1 MIISFINQKGGSGKT
16 TLAVNVASTLVKL
29 GYSVLL
35 IDADSQASSSAWASI
50 RAETLF
56 QVVSMARPN
65 FAKDAMIMALNYD
78 FTIID
83 GPPHAQEISRS
94 CIAAADLVL
103 IPIEP
108 SGLSIWASV
117 MTVAQ
122 VHEASECKDIQV
134 AFVISRKIKR
144 TIIGRQIYVMAE
156 GYRLPILTSH
166 VHQRVAFAECLTL
179 GKSILEYEP
188 NGLAVE
194 EIQQLTNEIL
204 DLAETNF
211 SAGSR

>member
-16 TLAVNVASTLVKL
+16 SLSINVACTLARL
-29 GYSVLL
+29 GHSILL
-35 IDADSQASSSAWASI
+35 IDADSQASSSTWASV
-50 RAETLF
+50 RAETRF

-65 FAKDAMIMALNYD
+65 FAKDAMKMALNYD

-108 SGLSIWASV
+108 SGLSMWASE
-117 MTVAQ
+117 MTISQ
-122 VHEASECKDIQV
+122 VREASEYKDTQA
-134 AFVISRKIKR
+134 AFVISRKISR
-144 TIIGRQIYVMAE
+144 TVIGREIPGMTE
-156 GYRLPILTSH
+156 GYGPPVLASQ

-179 GKSILEYEP
+179 GKSIHEYEP
-188 NGLAVE
+188 DGLAAD
-194 EIQQLTNEIL
+194 EIHQLTNEIL
-204 DLAETNF
+204 DLVGTNF
-211 SAGSR
+211 PMES